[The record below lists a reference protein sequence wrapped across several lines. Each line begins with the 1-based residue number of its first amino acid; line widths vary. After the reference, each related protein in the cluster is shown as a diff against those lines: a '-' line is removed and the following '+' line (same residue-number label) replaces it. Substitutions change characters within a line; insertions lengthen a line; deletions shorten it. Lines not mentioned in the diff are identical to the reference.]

1 MPRWQEYLIAITA
14 ILVIAPLIAVLAT
27 RFGRGARGNLG
38 LAMILLGFGRMLDPP
53 TRHVIEANEKVKRP
67 SPETGE
73 PPLPSDEE
81 DASTQA

>member
-1 MPRWQEYLIAITA
+1 MPRWQEYLITIVA
-14 ILVIAPLIAVLAT
+14 ILVIAPLIAVFAT

-53 TRHVIEANEKVKRP
+53 SRHVIEANEKVKRP

-73 PPLPSDEE
+73 PPLPIVEE
-81 DASTQA
+81 DTSTRP

>member
-1 MPRWQEYLIAITA
+1 MPRWQQYLIAVIA
-14 ILVIAPLIAVLAT
+14 ILLVAPLVALGAG

-73 PPLPSDEE
+73 PPLPIADE
-81 DASTQA
+81 DASTHP